1 MNRKLL
7 WAVLAIGLV
16 LVIAP
21 LAMSLPSKASA
32 GERMMNGFQPVMQPS
47 SVATTADYYNNVF
60 TKLRPVALAFNANTV
75 HRFKG
80 YQQGLAA
87 LQREEPNLVPTL
99 ARQLGMTPQQV
110 QQFLAQQFP
119 AFAQMLQ
126 TLPQMGTDFS
136 NMVGLMQQDVG
147 TFKRVPPGL
156 DHYRPLVTT
165 MQANVDNYRQVNS
178 LPSFRLFAW
187 FFIVPGLL
195 LVAISGFGLWSGRT
209 RAKPVAQHARP
220 THA

>member
-1 MNRKLL
+1 MDRKLT

-32 GERMMNGFQPVMQPS
+32 GERMMSNFQPIMQPS
-47 SVATTADYYNNVF
+47 SVATTADYYDNVF
-60 TKLRPVALAFNANTV
+60 TKLRPIALAFNAKNV
-75 HRFKG
+75 ARFQQ

-87 LQREEPNLVPTL
+87 LQKEEPNLIPAL
-99 ARQLGMTPQQV
+99 ASQLGMTPQQV
-110 QQFLAQQFP
+110 QQMLATQFP
-119 AFAQMLQ
+119 AFVQMLQ
-126 TLPQMGTDFS
+126 GLPQMQTDFT
-136 NMVGLMQQDVG
+136 NMVGLMQQNVG

-156 DHYRPLVTT
+156 DHYQPLVTT
-165 MQANVDNYRQVNS
+165 MQANVDNYEQVNS

-195 LVAISGFGLWSGRT
+195 LIAIAGYGLWSGRT
-209 RAKPVAQHARP
+209 RAKTAAHHVHP
-220 THA
+220 TPA